1 MGGTHIEA
9 YQELANAIVAQAAR
23 DYLFILRLLKHHPAN
38 SEAWRKAREY
48 ERFFHSDWYS
58 TLTNVDPDYLVSRL
72 KKTVGIETEK
82 RRSG

>member
-1 MGGTHIEA
+1 MGGIHIEP

-23 DYLFILRLLKHHPAN
+23 DYLFILRLLKHHPTD

-48 ERFFHSDWYS
+48 ERFFYSDWYS
-58 TLTNVDPDYLVSRL
+58 TLTNVDPEYLVSRL

-82 RRSG
+82 RRNG

>member
-1 MGGTHIEA
+1 M
-9 YQELANAIVAQAAR
+9 AQAAR
-23 DYLFILRLLKHHPAN
+23 DYLYILRLLKHHPAD

-58 TLTNVDPDYLVSRL
+58 MLTNVDPDYLVSRL